1 MSYQHILVPVDGS
14 PSSLVAVDHAIEFAK
29 SLNSKITLVQV
40 LTLDPYIAAE
50 YLSSAQSNDLIERAR
65 QSILEN
71 LKVAEQKFT
80 DAGITV
86 DVKLLEGQVI
96 QNELL
101 KAVNAL
107 NIDLIIMGSHGR
119 TGLKKLL
126 LGSVTQNVLSE
137 THVPV
142 LVVRLP
148 NS

>member
-14 PSSLVAVDHAIEFAK
+14 PTSLVAVEHAIEFAK
-29 SLNSKITLVQV
+29 ALNSKITLVQV

-86 DVKLLEGQVI
+86 DVQLLEGQVI

-101 KAVNAL
+101 KAVKNL
-107 NIDLIIMGSHGR
+107 NIDLVIMGSHGR
-119 TGLKKLL
+119 TGFKKLL

-137 THVPV
+137 VHVPV

-148 NS
+148 N